1 MSMIIPEFGTLQMT
15 RASEQHFGQ
24 GKVQSV
30 NGEAGSVNSLRGLN
44 NSSGAVKNVSGEKS
58 FQDFL
63 FEAVDTVNSQQ
74 VDVTK
79 LQEKVITSPDEV
91 DIHDV
96 TIAMAKARMSLNL
109 AQSVIDRMISGW
121 NEITTTR

>member
-44 NSSGAVKNVSGEKS
+44 NSSGAVKNVSG
-58 FQDFL
+58 Q
-63 FEAVDTVNSQQ
+63 
-74 VDVTK
+74 
-79 LQEKVITSPDEV
+79 
-91 DIHDV
+91 
-96 TIAMAKARMSLNL
+96 KA
-109 AQSVIDRMISGW
+109 SVILLSMEELSQ
-121 NEITTTR
+121 TSLH